1 MKIIDPSFEFI
12 QAPTRAE
19 AYRVIAA
26 AMRNC
31 YRAELNAMPAT
42 DEQMVEKAVKL
53 NHLSLLE
60 FVDVAVNV
68 TCDRGVTH
76 ELVRHRLCSF
86 AQESTRY
93 CNYSGKKFGREL
105 TFVRPIQCSE
115 QILGQHTI
123 DWGEEGLIGIREE
136 GPINPE
142 LAPADNVFFWNQ
154 AVVERDYMNLLDCGW
169 SPQEARAVLPNS
181 LAAKI
186 AVKANLR
193 EWIHIFRMR
202 CDTPAH
208 PDMRATMKPILVAML
223 DHYPHIFQ
231 PVYNWLA
238 NKGALK

>member
-12 QAPTRAE
+12 HAPAREE

-31 YRAELNAMPAT
+31 YRAELNTMPAT

-60 FVDVAVNV
+60 FVDVTVNI

-86 AQESTRY
+86 AQESSRY
-93 CNYSGKKFGREL
+93 CSYNGEKFGREI
-105 TFVRPIQCSE
+105 TVVRPSWVVATSSE
-115 QILGQHTI
+115 EPI
-123 DWGEEGLIGIREE
+123 DESEKYQDW
-136 GPINPE
+136 
-142 LAPADNVFFWNQ
+142 LAHMFACEK
-154 AVVERDYMNLLDCGW
+154 AYMAMLDHGA
-169 SPQEARAVLPNS
+169 SAQEARAVLPNS

-193 EWIHIFRMR
+193 EWIYIFRMR
-202 CDTPAH
+202 CDVPAH
-208 PDMRATMKPILVAML
+208 PDMRRTMWPILASML
-223 DHYPHIFQ
+223 DLYPVVFQ
-231 PVYNWLA
+231 PIYKWLSQ
-238 NKGALK
+238 KGALK

>member
-12 QAPTRAE
+12 HAPAREE

-31 YRAELNAMPAT
+31 YRAELNTMPAT

-60 FVDVAVNV
+60 FVDVTVNI

-93 CNYSGKKFGREL
+93 CSYNGEKFGREL
-105 TFVRPIQCSE
+105 TFVRPSWVVKDPECATDTSE
-115 QILGQHTI
+115 KYQ
-123 DWGEEGLIGIREE
+123 DW
-136 GPINPE
+136 
-142 LAPADNVFFWNQ
+142 LAHMYSSEKA
-154 AVVERDYMNLLDCGW
+154 YMAMLDHGA
-169 SPQEARAVLPNS
+169 SAQEARAVLPNS

-193 EWIHIFRMR
+193 EWIYIFRMR
-202 CDTPAH
+202 CDVPAH
-208 PDMRATMKPILVAML
+208 PDMRATMKPILASML
-223 DHYPHIFQ
+223 DLYPVVFQ
-231 PVYNWLA
+231 PIYKWLSQ
-238 NKGALK
+238 KGALK